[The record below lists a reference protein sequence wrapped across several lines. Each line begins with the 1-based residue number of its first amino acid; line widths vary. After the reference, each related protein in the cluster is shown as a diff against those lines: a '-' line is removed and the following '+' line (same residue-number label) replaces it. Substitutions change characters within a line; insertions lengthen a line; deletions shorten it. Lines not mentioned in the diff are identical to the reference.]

1 MKFIL
6 HRDPDNKIQKI
17 PYAVLQV
24 SALADAEELTVQTGD
39 GCVLLCRNVLT
50 TREAVGTIAHLYE
63 AIEEA
68 VRKHFDGSYLDND
81 CLDGVLREFGYKRTA
96 WVLSN
101 TIQQMDWDGRF
112 SPRNKAWAKQTY
124 IPQDKRHSLDFVVNS
139 HPAVLDGVVDQYRS
153 AYQALGLFG
162 PAQCEPD
169 SYSSLD
175 YEGKVLVLSPDTLK
189 ESYWNT
195 RAQLWYAHD
204 GSGCSPR
211 AVGRSIRCTCLGDG
225 EMTRWNRTDFI
236 GVLSPDYLPNW
247 AREKLTQLG
256 VENIPLNRTELEK
269 SLSRKIES
277 GWDDFTRDILSLS
290 PKEIMERAEDIAA
303 ARFCR
308 DEMTEN
314 IMLYSRAELEFL
326 NSLPQPLEVLRDQW
340 LSEQNADHK
349 DEMSHAI
356 WTLEEE
362 FRQEIEAAPDKACD
376 MTME

>member
-1 MKFIL
+1 M
-6 HRDPDNKIQKI
+6 N
-17 PYAVLQV
+17 
-24 SALADAEELTVQTGD
+24 ET
-39 GCVLLCRNVLT
+39 
-50 TREAVGTIAHLYE
+50 HLYPYSADEARQRDELALWRASHRANIACKE

-290 PKEIMERAEDIAA
+290 PKEIMERAEDMVVFGVVPANFRQVEAPQVYCNVVSWLTGGTQFVNQADVGGIYNGQWIMAA
-303 ARFCR
+303 
-308 DEMTEN
+308 
-314 IMLYSRAELEFL
+314 SRWVTKVYKPA
-326 NSLPQPLEVLRDQW
+326 QPLPR
-340 LSEQNADHK
+340 
-349 DEMSHAI
+349 
-356 WTLEEE
+356 TGY
-362 FRQEIEAAPDKACD
+362 
-376 MTME
+376 

>member
-1 MKFIL
+1 M
-6 HRDPDNKIQKI
+6 N
-17 PYAVLQV
+17 
-24 SALADAEELTVQTGD
+24 ET
-39 GCVLLCRNVLT
+39 
-50 TREAVGTIAHLYE
+50 HLYPYSADEARQRDELALWRASHRANIACKE

-81 CLDGVLREFGYKRTA
+81 CLDGVLREFGYKRIA